1 MKPGGSME
9 VIGVSRVVR
18 SKIWLPKEVRRRL
31 NLSEGDMVYFYVNEK
46 EEVVVKK
53 SERSRFKL
61 G

>member
-1 MKPGGSME
+1 ME

>member
-9 VIGVSRVVR
+9 VIGVTRVR
-18 SKIWLPKEVRRRL
+18 GNKIWLPKEVRRRL

-53 SERSRFKL
+53 SERSRFRL